1 MKGADGKIIPPT
13 GKKFKVEFCTVAHW
27 INGEIVEEK
36 LFYDKMELM
45 KQIGL
50 M

>member
-1 MKGADGKIIPPT
+1 MRGIGFPWRIHRSRP
-13 GKKFKVEFCTVAHW
+13 VAHW

-36 LFYDKMELM
+36 LFYDKISM
-45 KQIGL
+45 KQQIGL